1 MGFLFQQVENRN
13 DITENLNMSVLVNFA
28 MFPTDK
34 GTSVSKY
41 VSQIIKMI
49 KESGVDYQL
58 SSMATVIETE
68 TFSEALQ
75 IIEKAYAI
83 LEPHSNRVY
92 CSATFDIKK
101 SKSGRIIEKVKSIEN
116 KIGEVN
122 K

>member
-1 MGFLFQQVENRN
+1 
-13 DITENLNMSVLVNFA
+13 MSVLVNFA

-49 KESGVDYQL
+49 KNSGFEYQL
-58 SSMATVIETE
+58 SSMATIIETD
-68 TFSEALQ
+68 TFPEALL
-75 IIEKAYAI
+75 IVEKAYAI
-83 LEPHSNRVY
+83 LEPHSERVY

-101 SKSGRIIEKVKSIEN
+101 SNKGRITEKIKSIED